1 MKTNVIFN
9 VKKEETIQKEIIEF
23 LKKAERSIDLAVAW
37 LTDEDILR
45 VLAQCSQDGIT
56 VRIVMCNSKENF
68 KNTYKFKDLIR
79 FHGQL
84 FITTDPFMH
93 HKFCV
98 IDERVII
105 NGSYN
110 WSYTARTNEE
120 NILVLT
126 SEDTDEDKLILKKFD
141 AKFTYL
147 INKCSV
153 AALSMEILN
162 GFRNAGTN
170 WSVLLSNMDE
180 TEIQKRN
187 EFEQAVQNSIEEAR
201 KAKIKL
207 DYLGLQTRIQRD
219 GGGVNFVKR
228 LLNDEIQNHE
238 MKSGFRKLE
247 QQNPPR
253 IELSLEYLVAMPMF
267 RELFTSAEVNFCI
280 SLMQQYDIN
289 YN

>member
-9 VKKEETIQKEIIEF
+9 VKKEETIQKEIIEL

-45 VLAQCSQDGIT
+45 VLAQCCQGGIA

-68 KNTYKFKDLIR
+68 KNTLKFKDLIR
-79 FHGQL
+79 FQGQL

-98 IDERVII
+98 IDARVII

-126 SEDTDEDKLILKKFD
+126 SEDTSEDILMLKRFD

-147 INKCSV
+147 INKCSI
-153 AALSMEILN
+153 AALNMEILN
-162 GFRNAGTN
+162 DFRNAGTN
-170 WSVLLSNMDE
+170 WSTVLSNKDE

-187 EFEQAVQNSIEEAR
+187 EFELAVQNSIEEAR
-201 KAKIKL
+201 KAKIDL

-238 MKSGFRKLE
+238 MKSGFKKLE
-247 QQNPPR
+247 AHYPPR
-253 IELSLEYLVAMPMF
+253 IDLSLEYLVAKPLF
-267 RELFTSAEVNFCI
+267 HDLFTPEEVAFCC
-280 SLMQQYDIN
+280 SLMRK
-289 YN
+289 YNF